1 MKKGGNIMKKVKT
14 IYASMNGYATPGPNF
29 LERGVT
35 RKYSKR
41 IVASTVK
48 YTRKAKHKKD
58 VEND

>member
-1 MKKGGNIMKKVKT
+1 MKRIKT
-14 IYASMNGYATPGPNF
+14 VYASMNGFAYSSPNF
-29 LERGVT
+29 LERGIT